1 MTDSRRVFRSRR
13 VVADER
19 LAPAAVHVEDKTI
32 VAVTAYHQT
41 PAGGEVV
48 DFGEFVLMPG
58 LVDTHVHCNEPG
70 RAEWEGFGTAT
81 RAAAAGG
88 VTTIVDMPLNSTP
101 ATTKVTALRAKL
113 AAAEGK
119 LAVDVG
125 FWGGVVPGNSAE
137 LRPLFAAG
145 VLGFKCFL
153 VPSGVDDFPG
163 VNEGDLRAALPELAA
178 LGARLLAH
186 AEAPGPIERAVA
198 ALGDAAPSRYATWL
212 ASRPPAA
219 EEEAIALLLRLARE
233 HDARLH
239 IVHLS
244 ASSAVEMLRRAR
256 AEGLPVSVETC
267 PHYLVLAAE
276 DIGDGRTDCKCA
288 PPIRESINNDALWD
302 ALEAGVIDLVASDH
316 SPCPPEMKLLESG
329 DFLRAWGG
337 IASLELGLP
346 LMWTAARRR
355 GHGPE
360 RLAQWMAAAPAKLAG
375 LDDRK
380 GRLAPGCD
388 ADFVV
393 WDPEASFR
401 VDPAR
406 LHQRHPV
413 TPYAGREL
421 QGVVRE
427 TWLRGR
433 QVFDGASFAEPPAG
447 RLILRERSA

>member
-1 MTDSRRVFRSRR
+1 MTGRVVFRSSR
-13 VVADER
+13 VVTPTGMR
-19 LAPAAVHVEDKTI
+19 PAAMHVEDETI
-32 VAVTAYHQT
+32 VAVTAYDEV
-41 PAGGEVV
+41 PAGSKVV
-48 DFGEFVLMPG
+48 DLGDLVLMPG

-70 RAEWEGFGTAT
+70 RTEWEGFATAT

-101 ATTKVTALRAKL
+101 ATTSIAAFGEKL
-113 AAAEGK
+113 AAAKGK

-125 FWGGVVPGNSAE
+125 FWGGVVPGNAAE

-163 VNEGDLRAALPELAA
+163 VGEGDLRTALAELAA
-178 LGARLLAH
+178 VGAPLLAH
-186 AEAPGPIERAVA
+186 AEVPGPIERAVA
-198 ALGDAAPSRYATWL
+198 ALGDASPERYATWL

-233 HDARLH
+233 HGARLH
-239 IVHLS
+239 VVHLS

-256 AEGLPVSVETC
+256 AEDLPVSVETC

-276 DIGDGRTDCKCA
+276 EIGDGRTDCKCA
-288 PPIRESINNDALWD
+288 PPIRERVNNEALWE
-302 ALEAGVIDLVASDH
+302 ALEEGVVDLVASDH
-316 SPCPPEMKLLESG
+316 SPCPPEMKLPESG

-393 WDPEASFR
+393 WDPEASIR

-433 QVFDGASFAEPPAG
+433 QVFDGATCADPPAG
-447 RLILRERSA
+447 RLVLRGRNA